1 MNTNTQAEK
10 NLALMEKLTKY
21 LLSHPE
27 VDHTLPDDASL
38 VILSAEDDALNE
50 VNDKL
55 IPGLLEENKHVVIAQ
70 ELASDANAWEFS
82 AVAA

>member
-1 MNTNTQAEK
+1 MDKKTQAEK

-21 LLSHPE
+21 LFSHPE

-38 VILSAEDDALNE
+38 VILSAGDEALNE

-55 IPGLLEENKHVVIAQ
+55 IPGLLEEKKHVVIAQ
-70 ELASDANAWEFS
+70 ELANNTNAWEFS
-82 AVAA
+82 AVTA